1 MTKEQFLVY
10 LWSIYPTGGFTL
22 FYIIFLVIFLFIL
35 GLFYINYS
43 DDRNSKS
50 DDKLREY
57 GWRKLGKLK
66 LIIPLFLTFLLF
78 ISQLVPSRDNF
89 LIIIATPYIV
99 DSGKSIL
106 ESLSDPTSKAYKI
119 NELTNKSLDIAIK
132 RLDKIAGEEDAKN
145 K

>member
-10 LWSIYPTGGFTL
+10 LWSIYPTGGFTI
-22 FYIIFLVIFLFIL
+22 FYIVFLVIFLFIL
-35 GLFYINYS
+35 GIFYINFS

-66 LIIPLFLTFLLF
+66 LIIPLFFTFLLF

-89 LIIIATPYIV
+89 LLIIATPYIV

-106 ESLSDPTSKAYKI
+106 ESLSYPTRKAYKI

>member
-35 GLFYINYS
+35 GIFYINYS

-66 LIIPLFLTFLLF
+66 LIIPLFFTFLLF
-78 ISQLVPSRDNF
+78 ISQFVPSRDNF
-89 LIIIATPYIV
+89 LLIISTPYIV

-132 RLDKIAGEEDAKN
+132 RLDKIAGEEDEKN

>member
-10 LWSIYPTGGFTL
+10 LWSIYPTGGFTI
-22 FYIIFLVIFLFIL
+22 FYIIFLVVFLFIL
-35 GLFYINYS
+35 GIFYINYS

-50 DDKLREY
+50 DDKLKEY

-66 LIIPLFLTFLLF
+66 LIIPSFFIFLLF
-78 ISQLVPSRDNF
+78 ICQLVPSRDNF
-89 LIIIATPYIV
+89 LLIIATPYVV

-106 ESLSDPTSKAYKI
+106 ESLADPTSKAYKI

-132 RLDKIAGEEDAKN
+132 KLDKIAGEEDAKN

>member
-35 GLFYINYS
+35 GLLYINYS
-43 DDRNSKS
+43 DDMNSKS

-66 LIIPLFLTFLLF
+66 LIIPLFFIFLLF
-78 ISQLVPSRDNF
+78 VSKLVPSRDNF
-89 LIIIATPYIV
+89 LLIIATPYIV
-99 DSGKSIL
+99 DSGKNML

-132 RLDKIAGEEDAKN
+132 KLDKITGEEDAKN